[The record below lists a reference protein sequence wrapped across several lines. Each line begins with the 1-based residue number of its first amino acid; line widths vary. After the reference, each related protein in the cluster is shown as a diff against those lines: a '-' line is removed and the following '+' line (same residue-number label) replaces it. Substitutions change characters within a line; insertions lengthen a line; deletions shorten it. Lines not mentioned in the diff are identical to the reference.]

1 LTGGARRQA
10 PALQE
15 KIPVLLLRPDSLGDE
30 CLARSGR
37 KSLSFRLI
45 LYQMTDDS
53 VCIETNFPGGN
64 ILVDGIEGDT
74 VHLRPDLRDTDGH
87 WFYWNFRIRGAAGRR
102 LRFQFDSQAG
112 LAIGAR
118 GPAVSHDDGRS
129 WEWLG
134 ADHTGIP
141 EDEFFN
147 YEFRESEESV
157 RFAFCIPYQL
167 ADWNRFATS
176 LQNHYTLTTL
186 CRTRK
191 GREVPVL
198 EIGDNA
204 ERPLVVVTA
213 RHHCCESAASYVL
226 EGLVSGWEA
235 AVGEAARLW
244 AIPFVDLDGVEAGD
258 QGKNRRPH
266 DHNRDYTEEPLYPE
280 TRALME
286 RIRSEAGPFMALDL
300 HCPYARGEHNEDVY
314 IVGSADAAMA
324 RRQAAFGEV
333 LETVAAGLPYS
344 RSNDVPFG
352 TAWNTGGNY
361 KTGKSSATWFSERE
375 NCQLAA
381 TIEIPYANAGG
392 TIVTP
397 ESCRAFGASLARAI
411 RLYRSSGSR

>member
-1 LTGGARRQA
+1 LGVPVETVWVKVTTACLTLPGKRGHIRVISASCENGSEPGVLAGVLERGGESQDLNPQRFT
-10 PALQE
+10 
-15 KIPVLLLRPDSLGDE
+15 K
-30 CLARSGR
+30 SG
-37 KSLSFRLI
+37 
-45 LYQMTDDS
+45 
-53 VCIETNFPGGN
+53 N
-64 ILVDGIEGDT
+64 
-74 VHLRPDLRDTDGH
+74 
-87 WFYWNFRIRGAAGRR
+87 WFNWNFRIRGAAGRR

-112 LAIGAR
+112 PAIGAR
-118 GPAVSHDDGRS
+118 GPAVSRDEGRS

-147 YEFRESEESV
+147 YEFGESEESV

-167 ADWNRFATS
+167 ADWDRFTAS
-176 LQNHYTLTTL
+176 LQNPYKLTSL

-198 EIGDNA
+198 EIGDDA

-213 RHHCCESAASYVL
+213 RHHCCESSAGYVM

-235 AVGEAARLW
+235 AVGGAARLR

-258 QGKNRRPH
+258 QGKNRHPH
-266 DHNRDYTEEPLYPE
+266 DHNRDYGEDPLYPE

-286 RIRSEAGPFMALDL
+286 PVRPEAGPFMALDL

-324 RRQAAFGEV
+324 RCQAAFGEL
-333 LETVAAGLPYS
+333 LETVAGGLPYS

-352 TAWNTGGNY
+352 TAWNTGANY
-361 KTGKSSATWFSERE
+361 KTGKSAATWFSERE
-375 NCQLAA
+375 NCHLAA

-392 TIVTP
+392 TVVTD
-397 ESCRAFGASLARAI
+397 EACRAFGASLARTPLSQTLPTSSI
-411 RLYRSSGSR
+411 SLPDPRSPLE